1 MSITTVFSEPLS
13 GGMMFSEHLS
23 LLV

>member
-13 GGMMFSEHLS
+13 GAMMFSEHLS
-23 LLV
+23 L